1 MTATVPAPPR
11 GPKPMVDESKGV
23 VEQTLLYVLVIVPF
37 LALVGA
43 VVVAWGRGI
52 SWLDIGLAVGLYLVS
67 CLGVTVGFHRYFT
80 HGGFKAKPW
89 LRYTLAVAGSLSVQG
104 GVIRW
109 VADHRRHHAFSDK
122 EGDPHSP
129 WRYGETVPALLKGL
143 WFSHVGWLFDP
154 DHTNQ
159 KRFTPDLLADKGIV
173 RIEKLFPVLVAVS
186 LLLPAA
192 IGGLVTMS
200 WSGALSAFF
209 WAGLVRIGLL
219 HHVTWSINS
228 ICHAIGERPFVAR
241 DKSANFWPLAI
252 LSLGESW
259 HNSHHA
265 DPSMAR
271 HGVLRGQIDISARV
285 IWAFEKLGWVW
296 DVKWPTPER
305 IAARRVGALTKAP
318 ENVAA

>member
-1 MTATVPAPPR
+1 W
-11 GPKPMVDESKGV
+11 VDV
-23 VEQTLLYVLVIVPF
+23 
-37 LALVGA
+37 
-43 VVVAWGRGI
+43 
-52 SWLDIGLAVGLYLVS
+52 GLAVGFYLIS
-67 CLGVTVGFHRYFT
+67 GLGVTVGFHRYFT
-80 HGGFKAKPW
+80 HGGFKAQRW
-89 LRYTLAVAGSLSVQG
+89 LRLTLAVAGSLSVEG

-129 WRYGETVPALLKGL
+129 WRYGETVPALMKGL
-143 WFSHVGWLFDP
+143 WFAHIGWLFDVE
-154 DHTNQ
+154 HTNQ

-173 RIEKLFPVLVAVS
+173 RIEQMFTQLVLVS
-186 LLLPAA
+186 FFLPAVL
-192 IGGLVTMS
+192 GGLITMS

-209 WAGLVRIGLL
+209 WASLVRIALL

-252 LSLGESW
+252 LSFGESW

-271 HGVLRGQIDISARV
+271 HGVLRGQIDISARL
-285 IWAFEKLGWVW
+285 IWAFEKLGWVH
-296 DVKWPTPER
+296 DVKWPTAER
-305 IAARRVGALTKAP
+305 IAARRVVPVERAP
-318 ENVAA
+318 ENVPA